1 MIHMFLEEPR
11 WEDTAMERAK
21 LAFLASVK
29 WVQGGAQH
37 GLGIRKDKSHT
48 VCAGLELL

>member
-1 MIHMFLEEPR
+1 MQSLSTCVPQAMFQMIHMFLEEPR

-29 WVQGGAQH
+29 WVDREGH
-37 GLGIRKDKSHT
+37 GMG
-48 VCAGLELL
+48 